1 MQNTYSVINA
11 SAGSGKTYTLVQR
24 LLMICLRYPNQPDA
38 IRTVIALTFTN
49 KAANEMKER
58 ILFYLGEFVKDNY
71 SENQDLK
78 NIQEALAEQGYRISL
93 DDLQL
98 RSQKVLDYILHH
110 YSTLNIGTIDKFN
123 SRLVKS
129 FSYELGLAQNFNLE
143 IQPEPYLI
151 EAVDKM
157 LDEIGEE
164 QTVSEAFMDFV
175 NYNLDNNERVNLNQ
189 TLYSSAKKFVN
200 DIHYK
205 PLQDNKDFEWKAY
218 ENKKNE
224 LRETIKRLKSESLEL
239 TKRALELIKSRDI
252 EIEDFASG
260 KNGIGGFFV
269 NMLEFHNIKD
279 KKFPFPT
286 ASEDSKIE
294 TFLKGASAKG
304 KHKQSEIAD
313 ILPQLISWRR
323 EIIDLFIDSQ
333 KKERILQ
340 AILPLKVNADIQKKL
355 MEIEEEND
363 LVLLSKFNIIINEN
377 LRNEPSAFIYEKVG
391 TQFQHY
397 FFDEFQDTSA
407 MQWQNFLPLRD
418 NSITSDNTSF
428 TIVGDPKQSIYRFR
442 GGESKLMLDI
452 ISGEETTPKKAIAEH
467 LKFNWRSAKNIVDF
481 NNRLYDFMSQ
491 SLSEEHQKIFG
502 ENAIQGAQS
511 KLDGRVKVHLLE
523 NSVKA
528 VFYEETSQKMQQDIQ
543 ECLDNGFTFS
553 DITILCRG
561 NNDIFN
567 YSQLLGNLKVNYNGK
582 ETYIKTISEKGLT
595 LDLSFTIKALI
606 EFLKWEIN
614 PKNRQFLVK
623 MMYFLNVSGRIKM
636 NDFTSEIKTIL
647 SLESKKDIENY
658 INAHY
663 QIKLVQNDVPQL
675 NLYNFIEYYIQEF
688 SVENKEI
695 DFLLNFLEMLF
706 NYTQNAGATLKEF
719 LKFWDDEAS
728 KISIQASENIDAVQ
742 IMTIHK
748 AKGLEFPVVF
758 IPMENKNND
767 KKFSEW
773 YDLNSEDELKT
784 VILNQF
790 SPELENYDEDL
801 AQFNFENSYRNK
813 IDRFCIQ
820 YVATT
825 RPVEQLFFYIEK
837 PSKSSNNLELY
848 DFVTQFQPTENG
860 ERLDSF
866 DIFPVS
872 DLKKQKKKE
881 KKDYQSENINS
892 ISQQTEKVS
901 NIEIATTSKNYQN
914 RVEHVRMGIFT
925 HEILSQIKT
934 KKDVTKVL
942 NSYLLEGKITNEEK
956 TSILERIENVLNDAN
971 YSVYFTENLKIIN
984 EREMFATENEQSKTY
999 RPDRLVET
1007 KDGFII
1013 IDFKTGEEKEKDQKQ
1028 VETYKNKLEQFGKK
1042 VVKTDVIYI

>member
-1 MQNTYSVINA
+1 
-11 SAGSGKTYTLVQR
+11 
-24 LLMICLRYPNQPDA
+24 
-38 IRTVIALTFTN
+38 
-49 KAANEMKER
+49 MKER

-93 DDLQL
+93 DDLRV
-98 RSQKVLDYILHH
+98 RSQNVLDYILHH

-323 EIIDLFIDSQ
+323 EIIDLYIDSQ

-491 SLSEEHQKIFG
+491 NLSEEHQKIFG

-848 DFVTQFQPTENG
+848 DFVTQFQPSENG
-860 ERLDSF
+860 ESLDSF

>member
-24 LLMICLRYPNQPDA
+24 LLMICLRFPNQPDA
-38 IRTVIALTFTN
+38 IRTIIALTFTN

-58 ILFYLGEFVKDNY
+58 ILFYLGEFVKENY

-78 NIQEALAEQGYRISL
+78 NIQKALSEQGYRITL
-93 DDLQL
+93 DDLRH

-157 LDEIGEE
+157 LDEIGEDE
-164 QTVSEAFMDFV
+164 TVSDAFMDFV

-189 TLYSSAKKFVN
+189 TLYNSAKKFVN
-200 DIHYK
+200 DIHYQ
-205 PLQDNKDFEWKAY
+205 PLQDNKDFEWQAY

-224 LRETIKRLKSESLEL
+224 LRKKISDNKIKSSQLAAQ
-239 TKRALELIKSRDI
+239 ALELIKSRDVD
-252 EIEDFASG
+252 IEDFAQG
-260 KNGIGGFFV
+260 KNGLGGFFQKV
-269 NMLEFHNIKD
+269 QDFYN
-279 KKFPFPT
+279 KKRDGFPFP
-286 ASEDSKIE
+286 SNEDSAL
-294 TFLKGASAKG
+294 TTYFKGAAAKS
-304 KHKQSEIAD
+304 KHKQSDIEE
-313 ILPQLISWRR
+313 ILPQLISWRKN
-323 EIIDLFIDSQ
+323 IIDLYIDSQ
-333 KKERILQ
+333 KKEKILE

-355 MEIEEEND
+355 LEIEEEND

-442 GGESKLMLDI
+442 GGESELMLNI
-452 ISGEETTPKKAIAEH
+452 INQKEITPKFATAEH
-467 LKFNWRSAKNIVDF
+467 LRFNWRSAKNIVDF
-481 NNRLYDFMSQ
+481 NNRLYDFMSKA
-491 SLSEEHQKIFG
+491 LNDEHKKIFG
-502 ENAIQGAQS
+502 ENAVQEAQS
-511 KLDGRVKVHLLE
+511 NLEGRVKVHLLE
-523 NSVKA
+523 NSVKS
-528 VFYEETSQKMQQDIQ
+528 VFYEESAEKMRNDIQ
-543 ECLDNGFTFS
+543 ECMDNGFTFS

-567 YSQLLGNLKVNYNGK
+567 YSQLLGNLKVQYNGK
-582 ETYIKTISEKGLT
+582 ETHIKTISEKGLT

-606 EFLKWEIN
+606 EYLKWEIT

-623 MMYFLNVSGRIKM
+623 MMYFLNVSGRITM
-636 NDFTSEIKTIL
+636 TDFTSEIKTIL
-647 SLESKKDIENY
+647 NLESKSKIENY
-658 INAHY
+658 IDTHY
-663 QIKLVQNDVPQL
+663 HIKLVQNDVPQL
-675 NLYNFIEYYIQEF
+675 NLYNFIEYYVQEF
-688 SVENKEI
+688 SVENKET

-758 IPMENKNND
+758 IPMRNENSD

-784 VILNQF
+784 VILTQF
-790 SPELENYDEDL
+790 SSELETYDEDL

-825 RPVEQLFFYIEK
+825 RPVEQLFLYLEK
-837 PSKSSNNLELY
+837 PSKSSNHLELF
-848 DFVTQFQPTENG
+848 DFVTEFQPAEND

-866 DIFPVS
+866 DIFPVT
-872 DLKKQKKKE
+872 DLRKQKRKKKKE
-881 KKDYQSENINS
+881 YLSENINS
-892 ISQQTEKVS
+892 ISQKTERAS

-925 HEILSQIKT
+925 HEILSKIKT
-934 KKDVTKVL
+934 KKDVSKVL
-942 NSYLLEGKITNEEK
+942 NSYLLDGVITNEEK
-956 TSILERIENVLNDAN
+956 KSILERIENVLTDTN
-971 YSVYFTENLKIIN
+971 YSAYFEDHLKIIN

-1007 KDGFII
+1007 ENGII
-1013 IDFKTGEEKEKDQKQ
+1013 IVDFKTGEEKDKDQKQ
-1028 VETYKNKLEQFGKK
+1028 VEIYKNKLEQFGKK
-1042 VVKTDVIYI
+1042 VIKTDVIYI

>member
-1 MQNTYSVINA
+1 
-11 SAGSGKTYTLVQR
+11 
-24 LLMICLRYPNQPDA
+24 
-38 IRTVIALTFTN
+38 
-49 KAANEMKER
+49 MKER

-323 EIIDLFIDSQ
+323 EIIDLYIDSQ

-397 FFDEFQDTSA
+397 FFDEFQDTSV

-491 SLSEEHQKIFG
+491 NLSEEHQKIFG

-543 ECLDNGFTFS
+543 DCLDNGFTFS

-801 AQFNFENSYRNK
+801 AQFNFANSYRNK

-860 ERLDSF
+860 ESLESF

-1028 VETYKNKLEQFGKK
+1028 VETYKNKLEQYGKK

>member
-1 MQNTYSVINA
+1 MQNSYSVISA

-71 SENQDLK
+71 PENQDLK

-239 TKRALELIKSRDI
+239 TKRALELIQSRDI

-323 EIIDLFIDSQ
+323 EIIDLYIDSQ

-397 FFDEFQDTSA
+397 FFDEFQDTSV

-491 SLSEEHQKIFG
+491 NLSEEHQKIFG

-543 ECLDNGFTFS
+543 ECMDNGFTFS

-848 DFVTQFQPTENG
+848 DFVTQFQPTVNG

-914 RVEHVRMGIFT
+914 RVAHVRMGIFT

-934 KKDVTKVL
+934 NKDVTKVL

-956 TSILERIENVLNDAN
+956 TSILERIENVLNDVN
-971 YSVYFTENLKIIN
+971 YSDYFAENLKIIN

-1028 VETYKNKLEQFGKK
+1028 VETYKNKLEQYGKK

>member
-1 MQNTYSVINA
+1 
-11 SAGSGKTYTLVQR
+11 
-24 LLMICLRYPNQPDA
+24 
-38 IRTVIALTFTN
+38 
-49 KAANEMKER
+49 MKER

-93 DDLQL
+93 DDLRL

-323 EIIDLFIDSQ
+323 EIIDLYIDSQ

-397 FFDEFQDTSA
+397 FFDEFQDTSV

-491 SLSEEHQKIFG
+491 NLSEEHQKIFG

-561 NNDIFN
+561 NNGIFN

-848 DFVTQFQPTENG
+848 DFVTQFQPSENG
-860 ERLDSF
+860 ESLDSF

>member
-78 NIQEALAEQGYRISL
+78 NIQDTLAQQGYRITL
-93 DDLQL
+93 DDLKQ
-98 RSQKVLDYILHH
+98 RSQNVLDYILHH

-164 QTVSEAFMDFV
+164 QTVSEAFMDFI

-269 NMLEFHNIKD
+269 NMLEFHKIKD

-323 EIIDLFIDSQ
+323 EIIDLYIDSQ

-452 ISGEETTPKKAIAEH
+452 ISGKETSPKKAVAEH

-491 SLSEEHQKIFG
+491 NLSEEHQKIFG

-801 AQFNFENSYRNK
+801 AQFNFANSYRNK

-860 ERLDSF
+860 ESLDSF
-866 DIFPVS
+866 DIFPMS
-872 DLKKQKKKE
+872 DLKKQKNKE
-881 KKDYQSENINS
+881 KKEYQSENINS

-925 HEILSQIKT
+925 HEILSKIKT

>member
-93 DDLQL
+93 DDLRV
-98 RSQKVLDYILHH
+98 RSQNVLDYILHH

-164 QTVSEAFMDFV
+164 QTVSEAFMDFI

-189 TLYSSAKKFVN
+189 TLYNSAKKFVN

-224 LRETIKRLKSESLEL
+224 LREAIRSLKSESLEL

-269 NMLEFHNIKD
+269 NMLEFHKIKD

-323 EIIDLFIDSQ
+323 EIIDLYIDSQ

-442 GGESKLMLDI
+442 GGESELMLDI

-491 SLSEEHQKIFG
+491 NLSEEHQKIFG

-567 YSQLLGNLKVNYNGK
+567 YSQLLGNLKVNYNNK

-623 MMYFLNVSGRIKM
+623 MMYFLNISGRIKM

-688 SVENKEI
+688 SVKNKEI

-848 DFVTQFQPTENG
+848 DFVTQFQPTVNG

-881 KKDYQSENINS
+881 KKDYQSEKINS

-925 HEILSQIKT
+925 HEILSKIKT
-934 KKDVTKVL
+934 KKDLTKVL
-942 NSYLLEGKITNEEK
+942 NSYLLEGKITKEEK

>member
-1 MQNTYSVINA
+1 MQNSYSVINA

-98 RSQKVLDYILHH
+98 RSQNVLDYILHH

-313 ILPQLISWRR
+313 ILPQLISWRK
-323 EIIDLFIDSQ
+323 EIIDLYIDSQ

-452 ISGEETTPKKAIAEH
+452 MSGEETTPKKAIAEH

-491 SLSEEHQKIFG
+491 NLSEEHQKIFG

-567 YSQLLGNLKVNYNGK
+567 YSQLLGNLKVNYNNK

-623 MMYFLNVSGRIKM
+623 MMYFLNISGRIKM

-647 SLESKKDIENY
+647 SLESKTDIENY

-801 AQFNFENSYRNK
+801 AQFNFANSYRNK

-848 DFVTQFQPTENG
+848 DFVTQFQPTVNG

-881 KKDYQSENINS
+881 KKDYQSEKINS

-914 RVEHVRMGIFT
+914 RVAHVRMGIFT

>member
-1 MQNTYSVINA
+1 
-11 SAGSGKTYTLVQR
+11 
-24 LLMICLRYPNQPDA
+24 
-38 IRTVIALTFTN
+38 
-49 KAANEMKER
+49 MKER

-98 RSQKVLDYILHH
+98 RSQNVLDYILHH

-323 EIIDLFIDSQ
+323 EIIDLYIDSQ

-397 FFDEFQDTSA
+397 FFDEFQDTSV

-491 SLSEEHQKIFG
+491 NLSEEHQTIFG

-543 ECLDNGFTFS
+543 ECLDNGFSFS

-567 YSQLLGNLKVNYNGK
+567 YSQLLGNLKVNYNNK

-663 QIKLVQNDVPQL
+663 QIKLVQNDVPKL

-773 YDLNSEDELKT
+773 YNLNSEDELKT

-848 DFVTQFQPTENG
+848 DFVTQFQPTVNG

-866 DIFPVS
+866 DVFPA
-872 DLKKQKKKE
+872 DNFRKQKQKE

-984 EREMFATENEQSKTY
+984 EREMLATENEQSKTY
-999 RPDRLVET
+999 RPDRLIET

>member
-1 MQNTYSVINA
+1 
-11 SAGSGKTYTLVQR
+11 
-24 LLMICLRYPNQPDA
+24 
-38 IRTVIALTFTN
+38 
-49 KAANEMKER
+49 MKER

-323 EIIDLFIDSQ
+323 EIIDLYIDSQ

-491 SLSEEHQKIFG
+491 NLSEEHQKIFG

-860 ERLDSF
+860 ESLESF